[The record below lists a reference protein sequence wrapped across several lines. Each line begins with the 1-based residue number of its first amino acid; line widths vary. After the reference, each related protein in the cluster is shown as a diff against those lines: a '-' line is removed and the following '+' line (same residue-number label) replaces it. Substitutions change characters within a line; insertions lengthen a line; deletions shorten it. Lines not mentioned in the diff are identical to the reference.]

1 MVDTGAD
8 QTVLMPTDAV
18 RMGVEYRTL
27 ASAKGH
33 ALSGIGGKCKSFNER
48 AIIVFSDDSNAQL
61 VAYEIEISIA
71 EKKAAQLRCASLL
84 GRDVLHRLRMS
95 YNFRKKKIVFTVTS
109 ADARVALDKRRA
121 NSLKARIEKLEPLP
135 Q

>member
-1 MVDTGAD
+1 M
-8 QTVLMPTDAV
+8 
-18 RMGVEYRTL
+18 
-27 ASAKGH
+27 S
-33 ALSGIGGKCKSFNER
+33 
-48 AIIVFSDDSNAQL
+48 AQL
-61 VAYEIEISIA
+61 SYSPTTVMHNSLPMRSRFSIA